1 MSHIHTD
8 SEKSSQLENLH
19 YLSTYFA
26 GCSNGLFPPSA
37 IIQTYCILVTTSIC
51 WHHICIKK
59 RNDAKTITKD
69 VNTVAKS
76 GDNPLPCGISLSLHC
91 DTMENQ
97 RNFTRAFEREKY
109 VVLPYTVHI
118 FPLCGHVYVGQASNQ
133 VVYLA
138 GIRRYAAKSSIA

>member
-1 MSHIHTD
+1 MLTIH
-8 SEKSSQLENLH
+8 LH
-19 YLSTYFA
+19 
-26 GCSNGLFPPSA
+26 
-37 IIQTYCILVTTSIC
+37 
-51 WHHICIKK
+51 KK

-109 VVLPYTVHI
+109 VVLPYTVYI